1 MVPIVSHRSA
11 LGNSY
16 DSSKNPSKMA
26 SQTAR
31 PLECSGERC
40 GRLDGYLF
48 AVNVVETGKGSSP
61 FAQGLSLSAGLR
73 SRFANLRLGD
83 PKNVCCTQFAALTLA

>member
-1 MVPIVSHRSA
+1 
-11 LGNSY
+11 
-16 DSSKNPSKMA
+16 MA

-31 PLECSGERC
+31 PLEHSGERC

-61 FAQGLSLSAGLR
+61 FAQGLSLSAGVR
-73 SRFANLRLGD
+73 SRSPTFALVTQKIFAAHSLLRL
-83 PKNVCCTQFAALTLA
+83 L